1 MTGFFSYLHP
11 LCNCFLIEIGQQVN
25 NFSFIGDA
33 TDKPVT
39 QEGMKISLFDVSD
52 PSNPVAINS
61 IIKSSSYTPVEYDYR
76 ALSVLNN
83 NGRYRFALPIE
94 SCSRYTDEFESLWTS
109 FNSLMLLEVDTT
121 SNNPQLIERGVVLPD
136 ETKQPYANG
145 WQDRSVIHGNQVWH
159 STWAENAQ
167 VFGPF

>member
-1 MTGFFSYLHP
+1 M
-11 LCNCFLIEIGQQVN
+11 
-25 NFSFIGDA
+25 
-33 TDKPVT
+33 T